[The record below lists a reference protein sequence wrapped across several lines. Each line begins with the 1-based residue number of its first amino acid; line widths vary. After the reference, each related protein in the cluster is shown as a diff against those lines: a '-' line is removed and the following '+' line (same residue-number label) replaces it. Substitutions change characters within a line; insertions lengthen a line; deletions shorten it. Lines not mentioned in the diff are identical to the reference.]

1 MVDHIEW
8 LAHDSFRL
16 TGSKTVY
23 IDPWHL
29 APGAAPADLILVT
42 HEHHDHFSAADIAAI
57 STPQTV
63 VVGPH
68 EVVRHV
74 PGAEEIA
81 AGDTLTVAG
90 VTITAV
96 PAYNTNKFSSPG
108 ELYHP
113 HRDGKLGYIVTL
125 DGRSIYHAGDTD
137 AIPEMDGLEVDVAL
151 LPVSGVYVMTAEE
164 AAEACTMLRAGVV
177 IPMHYGVVAGSDDD
191 ARRFAEL
198 CSLPVE
204 ILTPVKP

>member
-164 AAEACTMLRAGVV
+164 
-177 IPMHYGVVAGSDDD
+177 GVVAGSDDD